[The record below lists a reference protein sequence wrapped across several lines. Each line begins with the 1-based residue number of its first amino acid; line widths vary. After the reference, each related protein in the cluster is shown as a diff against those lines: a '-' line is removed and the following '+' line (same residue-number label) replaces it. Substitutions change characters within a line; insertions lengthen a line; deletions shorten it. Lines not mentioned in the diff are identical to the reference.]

1 MNYSFN
7 ELERAAYIAGNTTL
21 ADAMHAAATLE
32 RLEDDLPYGFDFDT
46 PLDQQIEKHVEDET
60 AKNCPDYAEYKEF
73 FFDCFQRLKG
83 HYPCPSVTSDY
94 DKSVI
99 FEAIEKGEA

>member
-1 MNYSFN
+1 MLTYE
-7 ELERAAYIAGNTTL
+7 ELERAAYISGNITL

-46 PLDQQIEKHVEDET
+46 PMGQQIEKHVEEET
-60 AKNCPDYAEYKEF
+60 VKNYPDYADYREF
-73 FFDCFQRLKG
+73 FYDCFQRLNG